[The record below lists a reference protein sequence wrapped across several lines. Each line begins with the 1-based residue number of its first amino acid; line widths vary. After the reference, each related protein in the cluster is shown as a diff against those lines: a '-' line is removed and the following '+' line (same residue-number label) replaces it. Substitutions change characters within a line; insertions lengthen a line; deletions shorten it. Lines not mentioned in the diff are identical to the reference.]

1 MRLLLATFPQA
12 VCYGREVRNVL
23 EAASHTAWRHSF
35 RLESLLK
42 CLPNLLSHPQAPS
55 TLSLKV
61 VLRHFI
67 SLALQVLP
75 LAHRGRLGDF
85 DVSPD
90 EKGGFMIRRKQLWML
105 MLAAILPAA
114 LSAQSLSARVTSSF
128 YAYERNDSLAVA
140 SGHARAYQAFQFDL
154 GGKTVALRTYGQLD
168 RDFNTRLAGDGK
180 VRMYNLALEFKNL
193 GKRVDVQL
201 GRQPVFCGVA
211 GGTIDG
217 AQIKVRAGR
226 QLRFKA
232 FGGGLLPA
240 DQRLQLSNDLDKNYM
255 AGGQA
260 LWQPKA
266 ALSLGLSFF
275 EKRQLRPG
283 YDAPRADSIGNVFMQ
298 YIAPADR
305 AYRLASLDGSWFV
318 DAKTSLYARSD
329 FDFHRQ
335 EVTRVE
341 LSARSQ
347 VSPKLSLTG
356 NYIFRSPHLPWNSLF
371 AIFDVKDNHEFE
383 GGFSYQ
389 HQPAL
394 RYYGNLAGIFYDGD
408 QSFRVTAGT
417 ELKYGGLQYVHRSGY
432 AGNLDGLNAALYYP
446 TRTGLFL
453 PSLQLSW
460 ASYQV
465 EAGGGSRES
474 LYSGAAGL
482 LVRPWNRLTLDCQVQ
497 MLHNRY
503 YSNDV
508 RFLFRMQYW
517 FFTKLGASS

>member
-1 MRLLLATFPQA
+1 MLATVPQPA
-12 VCYGREVRNVL
+12 CYGREVHNVP

-35 RLESLLK
+35 RRESLLE
-42 CLPNLLSHPQAPS
+42 CLPYLLSHPPAQS
-55 TLSLKV
+55 TLSPKV
-61 VLRHFI
+61 VPRHFVF
-67 SLALQVLP
+67 LTLQFSP

-85 DVSPD
+85 EVSPD
-90 EKGGFMIRRKQLWML
+90 EKGGFMIRRKQLWRL

-114 LSAQSLSARVTSSF
+114 LSAQSLSGRLTSSF
-128 YAYERNDSLAVA
+128 YAYERNDSREVD

-201 GRQPVFCGVA
+201 GRQPVFSGVA
-211 GGTIDG
+211 VGTIDG

-240 DQRLQLSNDLDKNYM
+240 DQRLQLSDDLDKNYM

-260 LWQPKA
+260 VWQPKA
-266 ALSLGLSFF
+266 DLNLGLSFF

-283 YDAPRADSIGNVFMQ
+283 YDALRADSIGNVFTQ
-298 YIAPADR
+298 YISPADR
-305 AYRLASLDGSWFV
+305 AYRMASLDGSWFV

-329 FDFHRQ
+329 FDFHGKQ
-335 EVTRVE
+335 VTRAE
-341 LSARSQ
+341 LSGRSQ
-347 VSPKLSLTG
+347 VTPKLSITG

-371 AIFDVKDNHEFE
+371 AVFNVKDNHELE
-383 GGFSYQ
+383 GGFYYQ

-394 RYYGNLAGIFYDGD
+394 RFYGNLAGIFYDGD

-417 ELKYGGLQYVHRSGY
+417 DLKYGGLNYVHRSGY
-432 AGNLDGLNAALYYP
+432 AGNLDGLNASLYYP

-460 ASYQV
+460 ASYKV
-465 EAGGGSRES
+465 DAGAGSRES

-482 LVRPWNRLTLDCQVQ
+482 LVRPWNRLTLDSQVQ